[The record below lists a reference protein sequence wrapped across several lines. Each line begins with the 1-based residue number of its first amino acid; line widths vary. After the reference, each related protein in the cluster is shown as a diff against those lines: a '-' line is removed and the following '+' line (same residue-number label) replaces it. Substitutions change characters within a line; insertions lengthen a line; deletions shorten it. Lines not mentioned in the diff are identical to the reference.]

1 MTTGA
6 LTQTKEEDKRERR
19 DRDKAEKRPDNGRS
33 RVAVTGR
40 YSTNAVT
47 VPAEMVGKG
56 GERLGASLVF
66 PERWGPRN
74 RGTRGPEG
82 CIGRGVCRGR
92 SPR

>member
-19 DRDKAEKRPDNGRS
+19 DRDKAKARPDNGRS

-40 YSTNAVT
+40 YGTNTVA

-56 GERLGASLVF
+56 GERLGASLMCPV
-66 PERWGPRN
+66 RRGPRN
-74 RGTRGPEG
+74 
-82 CIGRGVCRGR
+82 
-92 SPR
+92 

>member
-19 DRDKAEKRPDNGRS
+19 DRDKAEERPDNGRS

-40 YSTNAVT
+40 YGTNT
-47 VPAEMVGKG
+47 VADPAEMVGKG
-56 GERLGASLVF
+56 DARLGGFLML
-66 PERWGPRN
+66 PERWGPWN
-74 RGTRGPEG
+74 RGTRGLRG
-82 CIGRGVCRGR
+82 CIGKGAFRGR